1 MRKKKPGR
9 RRLKANRLKERATE
23 RKCIATGAIGS
34 PEGYVRFALS
44 PDGFVTPD
52 FSGKLPGRGA
62 WVTASRES
70 VEAAVNKNAFMRAF
84 RCKADAPDD
93 LAERVEAGLKK
104 SALSALGLARKTG
117 DAVTGFEK
125 VRNALKT
132 GKAAVL
138 VEASDGSP
146 DGKRKL
152 AGLTGNVPVIGVFA
166 REELSAALG
175 QEDVVHAALKNGPAA
190 NRFLREAR
198 RFEGFGKA
206 PEGDEKR

>member
-1 MRKKKPGR
+1 M
-9 RRLKANRLKERATE
+9 A
-23 RKCIATGAIGS
+23 
-34 PEGYVRFALS
+34 
-44 PDGFVTPD
+44 PD
-52 FSGKLPGRGA
+52 FTGKLPGRGA
-62 WVTASRES
+62 WVSASREC
-70 VEAAVNKNAFMRAF
+70 VETAVKKNAFAHAF

-125 VRNALKT
+125 VRSALKA

-152 AGLTGNVPVIGVFA
+152 AGLAEGVPVIGGFA
-166 REELSAALG
+166 GEEISAALG
-175 QEDVVHAALKNGPAA
+175 ETSVVHAALKQGSAA
-190 NRFLREAR
+190 TRFLREAR

-206 PEGDEKR
+206 PSGDEKR

>member
-1 MRKKKPGR
+1 M
-9 RRLKANRLKERATE
+9 
-23 RKCIATGAIGS
+23 
-34 PEGYVRFALS
+34 RFALS
-44 PDGFVTPD
+44 PDGLVAPD
-52 FSGKLPGRGA
+52 FTGKLPGRGA

-70 VEAAVNKNAFMRAF
+70 VEAAVKKNAFAHAF

-93 LAERVEAGLKK
+93 LAEQVEAGLKK

-125 VRNALKT
+125 VRSALKS

-152 AGLTGNVPVIGVFA
+152 AGLADGVAIVGVFGGK
-166 REELSAALG
+166 EISGALG
-175 QEDVVHAALKNGPAA
+175 EEGVVHAALKQGPAA
-190 NRFLREAR
+190 KRFLREAR
-198 RFEGFGKA
+198 RFEGFEKA
-206 PEGDEKR
+206 PSGDEKR